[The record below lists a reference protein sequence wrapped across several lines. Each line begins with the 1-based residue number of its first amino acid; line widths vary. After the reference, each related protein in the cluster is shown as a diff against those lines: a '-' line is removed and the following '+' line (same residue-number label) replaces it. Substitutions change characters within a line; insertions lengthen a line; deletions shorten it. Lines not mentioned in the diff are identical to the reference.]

1 MIFNF
6 VVQKGRSWGNIVY
19 TLLYNV
25 PSSPQLNLWPARIG
39 VFGKV
44 HGAPCT
50 FIVKQ
55 NREKAVSN
63 TKHCK

>member
-39 VFGKV
+39 AFGKV
-44 HGAPCT
+44 RIECT
-50 FIVKQ
+50 WSTMYIHSKTKQ
-55 NREKAVSN
+55 RKG
-63 TKHCK
+63 CQ